1 MIIGLSSDLLTR
13 TAHTRA
19 TFSQPQQQIMGFA
32 QRASAVAG
40 ACVLREAFHTY
51 MYFSMHEAPTTQS
64 FETERLGIPSRSKAV
79 LYLRTAPHLR
89 SSSDSRPFLL
99 LVCVG
104 LTLVSTAGTCGAARG
119 QCRCC
124 STKWFFSK
132 RDMPLEWPRRLVQS
146 KGSRW

>member
-79 LYLRTAPHLR
+79 LYLRGLR
-89 SSSDSRPFLL
+89 HICVRVQIADLFSCSSVLD
-99 LVCVG
+99 
-104 LTLVSTAGTCGAARG
+104 
-119 QCRCC
+119 
-124 STKWFFSK
+124 
-132 RDMPLEWPRRLVQS
+132 
-146 KGSRW
+146 

>member
-19 TFSQPQQQIMGFA
+19 TFSQPQQQMGFA

-51 MYFSMHEAPTTQS
+51 MYFIMHEAPTTQS

-79 LYLRTAPHLR
+79 LYLCGLR
-89 SSSDSRPFLL
+89 HICVRVQIADLFSCSSVLD
-99 LVCVG
+99 
-104 LTLVSTAGTCGAARG
+104 
-119 QCRCC
+119 
-124 STKWFFSK
+124 
-132 RDMPLEWPRRLVQS
+132 
-146 KGSRW
+146 